1 MARRKRSTFERLM
14 SGKLNR
20 KQRKEFARRLCSDD
34 PGLEII
40 HPHAAGIDVGNES
53 HYVAVTPRCDP
64 APVREFGSWTADLLK
79 MADWLKSC
87 GVTHVV
93 MQSTGVYWIAVYDV
107 LEEAGFQVCL
117 ANARETKNLPGRK
130 TDVQESQW
138 LLKLHTYGL
147 LRNSFRPPEE
157 IRMVRTIWRLRSRH
171 VREAARAIQHMQKA
185 LTTMNVQLAN
195 AISDVSGETGL
206 AIIRAVVRGERDPY
220 QLAKLRNYRIQ
231 ASEEEIARSLE
242 GHWKED
248 VLFELR
254 QAVEAYDFCLKQIGD
269 CDGRLQQYL
278 AGLPDRPI
286 TPPQQPPPETAANDN
301 NDPPQRSR
309 KNNQQKSRS
318 KSQKNQ
324 PKFDL
329 EAEFTRICGVNLKSI
344 DGVDVMTIATFLS
357 ELGTDMTRW
366 PTENHLVSWLKLAP
380 CRQISGGK
388 VIRQERQKVKNRVAE
403 ALRMAASTLIRSDS
417 YLGARFR
424 HLRSR
429 LGPGKAIKAMAA
441 HLARLI
447 YRMLTH
453 GQAWVDRG
461 AQEHETKR
469 AEREK
474 LSLQRKAAALG
485 FRLEPAA

>member
-79 MADWLKSC
+79 MVDWLKSC

>member
-1 MARRKRSTFERLM
+1 M
-14 SGKLNR
+14 
-20 KQRKEFARRLCSDD
+20 
-34 PGLEII
+34 
-40 HPHAAGIDVGNES
+40 
-53 HYVAVTPRCDP
+53 
-64 APVREFGSWTADLLK
+64 
-79 MADWLKSC
+79 
-87 GVTHVV
+87 
-93 MQSTGVYWIAVYDV
+93 
-107 LEEAGFQVCL
+107 
-117 ANARETKNLPGRK
+117 LPGRP
-130 TDVQESQW
+130 V
-138 LLKLHTYGL
+138 
-147 LRNSFRPPEE
+147 
-157 IRMVRTIWRLRSRH
+157 
-171 VREAARAIQHMQKA
+171 
-185 LTTMNVQLAN
+185 
-195 AISDVSGETGL
+195 
-206 AIIRAVVRGERDPY
+206 
-220 QLAKLRNYRIQ
+220 
-231 ASEEEIARSLE
+231 
-242 GHWKED
+242 
-248 VLFELR
+248 
-254 QAVEAYDFCLKQIGD
+254 
-269 CDGRLQQYL
+269 
-278 AGLPDRPI
+278 
-286 TPPQQPPPETAANDN
+286 TPPQQPTPEAAANDKS
-301 NDPPQRSR
+301 DP
-309 KNNQQKSRS
+309 NQQSGKKNKPKSRS

-388 VIRQERQKVKNRVAE
+388 VIKQERQKVKNRVAE
-403 ALRMAASTLIRSDS
+403 ALRMAASTLARSDS

-474 LSLQRKAAALG
+474 LSLQRKAAAFG

>member
-1 MARRKRSTFERLM
+1 MAKRKRSTFERLM

-20 KQRKEFARRLCSDD
+20 KQRKELARQVCSDD
-34 PGLEII
+34 PGLEVV
-40 HPHAAGIDVGNES
+40 HQNVAGIDVGNES
-53 HYVAVTPRCDP
+53 HYVAVAPGCDHE
-64 APVREFGSWTADLLK
+64 PVREFGSWTADLAK

-87 GVTHVV
+87 GVQHVV

-117 ANARETKNLPGRK
+117 ANARDTKNLPGRK

-147 LRNSFRPPEE
+147 LRNSFRPAEQ
-157 IRMVRTIWRLRSRH
+157 IRLVRTIWRLRTQH
-171 VREAARAIQHMQKA
+171 VREAAREIQHMQKA

-195 AISDVSGETGL
+195 AISDVSGITGL
-206 AIIRAVVRGERDPY
+206 AIIRAVVKGERDPY

-242 GHWKED
+242 GNWRED
-248 VLFELR
+248 VLFELQ
-254 QAVEAYDFCLKQIGD
+254 QAREAYDFRQKQIAD
-269 CDGRLQQYL
+269 SDVRLQKYL
-278 AGLPDRPI
+278 AALPDRPAVQSKEP
-286 TPPQQPPPETAANDN
+286 TPEAAANDN
-301 NDPPQRSR
+301 NDPNRNGGS
-309 KNNQQKSRS
+309 KNEKKPRT
-318 KSQKNQ
+318 KAQKNQ
-324 PKFDL
+324 PKFNL
-329 EAEFTRICGVNLKSI
+329 EAEFTRIFGVNLKSI
-344 DGVDVMTIATFLS
+344 DGVDVMTIATFIS

-366 PTENHLVSWLKLAP
+366 RTESHLVSWLKLAP

-388 VIRQERQKVKNRVAE
+388 VIQQERQKTKNRVAE
-403 ALRMAASTLIRSDS
+403 TLRMAASALTRSNS

-429 LGPGKAIKAMAA
+429 LGPGKAIKATAA

-447 YRMLTH
+447 YRTLTH

-461 AQEHETKR
+461 SQEHESRR

-474 LSLQRKAAALG
+474 LSLQRKAAAFG
-485 FRLEPAA
+485 FRLEPAP